1 MRTKRDLSHIEEEII
16 LATFRV
22 AGRSRPNRFS
32 TKVIAQELG
41 ISEALI
47 YSRFQSKENLIA
59 KTDEWLAARWYEILI
74 EDVNRG
80 ASYEELVNHYFDYFL
95 LHPDFVEFSL
105 NYCRAF
111 PQAVIPADFESFKKA
126 CHGTI
131 DTIVA
136 KHPFKEGAD
145 PFLAW
150 CQFAR
155 EVNSASYLLI
165 SEGDSPKKRETIIR
179 LMHNGISDFAQ
190 D

>member
-1 MRTKRDLSHIEEEII
+1 MRTKRDLSNIEEEII

-22 AGRSRPNRFS
+22 AGRSKPNRFS

-47 YSRFQSKENLIA
+47 YTRFQTKENLIA
-59 KTDEWLAARWYEILI
+59 KTDEWLAQRWYEILI

-111 PQAVIPADFESFKKA
+111 PQAVIPSDFASFKSA
-126 CHGTI
+126 CQGTI
-131 DTIVA
+131 DLVIG
-136 KHPFKEGAD
+136 KHPLKEGVD
-145 PFLAW
+145 SFFAW

-165 SEGDSPKKRETIIR
+165 SEGDSPAKRQTLIR
-179 LMHNGISDFAQ
+179 LMHSGLTDFTQ